1 MKFGLFKL
9 IKQSANKLAAWLSDL
24 RVAIILLLAI
34 AASSAIGTAIPQ
46 GEPNTFYIERYNLHP
61 WLGVVRGKQLL
72 AWELDHLYTSNWF
85 LFLLAWLAIALL
97 LCSLRRQWPAL
108 KAGLRWLDYQ
118 QPRQLSKLAVATS
131 INNPAGDAALL
142 ELASHLN
149 KNGWA
154 VKPANNRLAARRGL
168 IGRVGPLLVHG
179 GLIVFM
185 VGAVI
190 GAFGG
195 QRLERYLAPGRSLE
209 LLNRGGET
217 QLELL
222 LNKFAIDRDPVGRPE
237 QFSSS
242 LELLDSNSIT
252 PLAAKVSVNN
262 PIRHRGITIYQ
273 ADWSLAAITLQL
285 GNSPLLQL
293 PLQTFPELG
302 EQVWGLVIPTKPD
315 GSNPVLIALQTEI
328 GPAQVFAAGSE
339 LLGLLPVGGEAIEIE
354 GLPIRLVDVLPA
366 SGLLIKRDP
375 GVPLVYTG
383 FAILLLGGGLS
394 LIATRQIWAIVDGD
408 KLHIGGL
415 CNRNLTAF
423 ADELPLIAK
432 AAVNHGAL

>member
-1 MKFGLFKL
+1 MNLGMLELLKKW
-9 IKQSANKLAAWLSDL
+9 ANKLAAGLSDL
-24 RVAIILLLAI
+24 RVAIILLLVI
-34 AASSAIGTAIPQ
+34 ASSSGLGTAIPQ
-46 GEPNTFYIERYNLHP
+46 GEPNSFYLERYNPHP
-61 WLGVVRGKQLL
+61 WLGFLGGEQLL
-72 AWELDHLYTSNWF
+72 NLELDHLYTSNWF
-85 LFLLAWLAIALL
+85 LFLLAWLAVALL

-108 KAGLRWLDYQ
+108 KAGLRWLDYS

-131 INNPAGDAALL
+131 IHNSNGDQALL
-142 ELASHLN
+142 DLATHLRQ
-149 KNGWA
+149 KGWA
-154 VKPANNRLAARRGL
+154 VKPGPQRLAARRGL
-168 IGRVGPLLVHG
+168 VGRVGPLLVHA

-185 VGAVI
+185 VGAVV

-195 QRLERYLAPGRSLE
+195 QRLESYLAPGRSLE
-209 LLNRGGET
+209 LLNRQGET
-217 QLELL
+217 QLELSL
-222 LNKFAIDRDPVGRPE
+222 SKFAIDRDPAGRPE

-242 LELLDSNSIT
+242 IELNDSDANK
-252 PLAAKVSVNN
+252 PLATKVSVNH

-285 GNSPLLQL
+285 GNSPILQL

-302 EQVWGLVIPTKPD
+302 EQVWGIVLPTKPD
-315 GSNPVLIALQTEI
+315 GTNPVLIALQTEI

-339 LLGLLPVGGEAIEIE
+339 LLGLLPVGGEAVEIY
-354 GLPIRLVDVLPA
+354 GIPIRLVDVLPA

-394 LIATRQIWAIVDGD
+394 LIATRQLWAIAEGD
-408 KLHIGGL
+408 TLHIGGL

-423 ADELPLIAK
+423 ADELPLIAN
-432 AAVNHGAL
+432 AALHHGAP

>member
-1 MKFGLFKL
+1 
-9 IKQSANKLAAWLSDL
+9 
-24 RVAIILLLAI
+24 
-34 AASSAIGTAIPQ
+34 
-46 GEPNTFYIERYNLHP
+46 
-61 WLGVVRGKQLL
+61 
-72 AWELDHLYTSNWF
+72 
-85 LFLLAWLAIALL
+85 
-97 LCSLRRQWPAL
+97 
-108 KAGLRWLDYQ
+108 
-118 QPRQLSKLAVATS
+118 
-131 INNPAGDAALL
+131 
-142 ELASHLN
+142 
-149 KNGWA
+149 
-154 VKPANNRLAARRGL
+154 
-168 IGRVGPLLVHG
+168 
-179 GLIVFM
+179 M

-217 QLELL
+217 QLELS

-242 LELLDSNSIT
+242 LELRDSNSKT
-252 PLAAKVSVNN
+252 PLAAKVSVNH
-262 PIRHRGITIYQ
+262 PLRHRGITIYQ

-302 EQVWGLVIPTKPD
+302 DQVWGLVIPTKPD
-315 GSNPVLIALQTEI
+315 GSDPVLIALQTEL

-339 LLGLLPVGGEAIEIE
+339 LLGLLPVGGDVIEIE
-354 GLPIRLVDVLPA
+354 GLPMRLVDVLPA